1 VILAKK
7 ASSPQLHRLVCLQRP
22 SLDISSTPETASEKR
37 DAICKNILTT
47 VDRSLYGDGDVVGIA
62 SIPIPAGQALR
73 TAISK

>member
-1 VILAKK
+1 
-7 ASSPQLHRLVCLQRP
+7 
-22 SLDISSTPETASEKR
+22 LDISSTPKTTWEKR

-47 VDRSLYGDGDVVGIA
+47 VDRSLCGDGDVVGIV